1 MAVPRRN
8 QRPLQYAIHT
18 IVNHREVG
26 MKGSNRIDNGG
37 GNLRLCVAEFDVEV

>member
-8 QRPLQYAIHT
+8 QRTLQYAIHT

-26 MKGSNRIDNGG
+26 TKGSNRIDNGG
-37 GNLRLCVAEFDVEV
+37 YNIRLRIAEFDVEV